1 MTKCLLEIPL
11 PNRLRLFPCKAKV
24 GHAPSV
30 ALLQLHGRKIRYDG
44 HLRRKR
50 RGLHPKLGRQQR
62 HFARCKESE
71 PVRKP
76 GRRSFRDDAP
86 IPFRQ
91 HILPEPDCLRKL
103 TGCSRSHGACN
114 TYLAL
119 ATYISTADRSILLY
133 DVAHQSG
140 CSQGSQ
146 DALFTHIM

>member
-24 GHAPSV
+24 GHDPSV

-91 HILPEPDCLRKL
+91 HILPEPDCLRIAGLLLQRPWSKL
-103 TGCSRSHGACN
+103 
-114 TYLAL
+114 LP
-119 ATYISTADRSILLY
+119 LLLGNLLRLLRWKHC
-133 DVAHQSG
+133 A
-140 CSQGSQ
+140 
-146 DALFTHIM
+146 